1 MKILVLGS
9 GAREHALVWRISRS
23 AGVRVACAP
32 GNPGTARH
40 AENVA
45 VNLHDP
51 SGIAQLAR
59 SLGADLVVVGPEAPL
74 VQGAAD
80 AIRSE
85 GILVFGPGAGAAAI
99 EGSKTFAKEVMER
112 AKVPTAAYRVFDSA
126 QQAEAFART
135 QDGAV
140 IKADGLAAGKGV
152 VVARNSTEA
161 VEAVRSLVKLGAASR
176 RLLIEERLEGEEVS
190 VIALCDGERYVLLP
204 PAQDHKRAL
213 DGDVGPNTGGMGA
226 YAPAPFLDAE
236 GLRKVGE
243 QVIQPTL
250 DELRERGTPFRG
262 ALYAGLMITR
272 SGPKVLEFNCRFGDP
287 EAQVLMMQIDD
298 DLVGLLRDCAEGA
311 LKRRAIQVRPGA
323 SVGVVLAAEGYPQTP
338 SVGDGIHGLAEAEE
352 LGRVFQAATRLDAGR
367 LVTSGGRVLTVCGR
381 GDTIADARARAY
393 AAAARIGFRG
403 MHYRRDIGVRALAAP
418 KASERAIE
426 NGA

>member
-85 GILVFGPGAGAAAI
+85 GIPVFGPGAGAAAI
-99 EGSKTFAKEVMER
+99 EGSKIFAKEVMER

-403 MHYRRDIGVRALAAP
+403 MHDRRDIGVRALAAP